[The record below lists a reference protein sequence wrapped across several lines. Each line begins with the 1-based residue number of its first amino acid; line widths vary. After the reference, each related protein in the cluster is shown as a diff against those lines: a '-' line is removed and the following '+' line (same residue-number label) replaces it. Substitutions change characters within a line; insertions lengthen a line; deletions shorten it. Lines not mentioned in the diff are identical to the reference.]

1 MAHLKKNLAMTLKMN
16 NRRTDN
22 NQKGITLVEVL
33 VAMVIFSVA
42 ISAGMTT
49 LGDSLGA
56 TRQLDQAT
64 YAHWA
69 AQNKMTD
76 LLLQPQWPSLGR
88 SSGETQ
94 KLMGDTWYWSIEVKP
109 TSAKDLR
116 RVEIKVKKDPDYN
129 GYDSFIVGFI
139 GRY

>member
-1 MAHLKKNLAMTLKMN
+1 MN
-16 NRRTDN
+16 SLRHFKH
-22 NQKGITLVEVL
+22 QIGITLVEVL

-42 ISAGMTT
+42 ISVGMTT

-56 TRQLDQAT
+56 TRQLDRMT

-69 AQNKMTD
+69 AQNKMTE
-76 LLLQPQWPSLGR
+76 LLLQPQWPALGR
-88 SSGETQ
+88 TSGETEE
-94 KLMGDTWYWSIEVKP
+94 LMGSTWYWSIEVKA

-116 RVEIKVKKDPDYN
+116 RIEIEIKQDPDFE
-129 GYDSFIVGFI
+129 GFDSNLVGFI

>member
-1 MAHLKKNLAMTLKMN
+1 MALLTKSHKEPIAMDKPQH
-16 NRRTDN
+16 RKHQR
-22 NQKGITLVEVL
+22 GITLVEVL

-42 ISAGMTT
+42 ISVGMTT
-49 LGDSLGA
+49 LGDSLRA
-56 TRQLDQAT
+56 TRQLDRMT

-69 AQNKMTD
+69 AQNKMTE

-88 SSGETQ
+88 SSGESQ
-94 KLMGDTWYWSIEVKP
+94 KMMGSSWYWSVEVKA

-116 RVEIKVKKDPDYN
+116 RIEIQVKQDPDFD